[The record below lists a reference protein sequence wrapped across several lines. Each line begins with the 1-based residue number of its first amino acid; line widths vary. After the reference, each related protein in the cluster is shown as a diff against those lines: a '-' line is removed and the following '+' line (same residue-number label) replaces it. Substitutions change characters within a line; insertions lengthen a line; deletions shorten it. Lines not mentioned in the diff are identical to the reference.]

1 MSIRAYRRRR
11 IAVLLLSMFAL
22 APFTHNCHR
31 AVDHSALTSPGT
43 PDSEDQ
49 SVVALENL
57 ADDGAPQDE
66 PKVRVGAAVAAASGG
81 SLKATASSLEAGS
94 QLMVLVDNKC
104 RDEQVRS
111 LGSQKLALSPSSK
124 IMEAAGSESIPSMR
138 FQAVEWNL
146 DQSLSFDELNALAES
161 DPCIARVDK
170 NQQYQFKLPEPVSVG
185 SLSASEQEQLAALS
199 GGEAGIQATAND
211 PMLTNARHI
220 AFSKA
225 LLGWDWFYSSAGVK
239 SDVVVAVIDTGIF
252 ATHPDLIDN
261 VWLNNGSNGYDFI
274 NNDNNPADDH
284 GHGTH
289 VAGIIGARANNN
301 VGVTGVMGTNIKLM
315 GVKVLAANGS
325 GGDAGIANGIR
336 FAADNGAHVIN
347 MSLGGPGQSTA
358 VRDAMVYAL
367 SRKVTIIVA
376 AGNENAEITTANFVM
391 PAGYAK
397 DYPGILAV
405 ASVDAVTGARSGFS
419 NFSPTYVWIAAPGSN
434 GIRSTYIAP
443 DNYRDLQGT
452 SMASPVVAGAAAL
465 VIGAFHAH
473 GVAQPEPSAVT
484 RLLTDSSRPVAGLVS
499 VVRNG
504 ATLDIERL
512 GRQFY
517 SRYVMAGD
525 GGSEVRP

>member
-1 MSIRAYRRRR
+1 MSIRSYRRRR
-11 IAVLLLSMFAL
+11 IAVLLSGMLAI
-22 APFTHNCHR
+22 APFTYNCHR
-31 AVDHSALTSPGT
+31 SIDHSALTTEGT

-49 SVVALENL
+49 SVVALQNHSE
-57 ADDGAPQDE
+57 DGAPQND
-66 PKVRVGAAVAAASGG
+66 PKVRVGAIEAAASGG
-81 SLKATASSLEAGS
+81 SLKAAAAGLQAGS
-94 QLMVLVDNKC
+94 QLMVLVDNQC
-104 RDEQVRS
+104 RDQQANNF
-111 LGSQKLALSPSSK
+111 GSQKLAQSASSK
-124 IMEAAGSESIPSMR
+124 IMEASDTATIPAMR

-146 DQSLSFDELNALAES
+146 DQDLAFDELESIAAS
-161 DPCIARVDK
+161 DPCISRIDK
-170 NQQYQFKLPEPVSVG
+170 NQQYQFKLPEPMSVG
-185 SLSASEQEQLAALS
+185 SLSAAEAAALER
-199 GGEAGIQATAND
+199 GEAGIQATVND
-211 PMLTNARHI
+211 PMLSNARHI

-239 SDVVVAVIDTGIF
+239 SDAVVAVIDTGIF

-261 VWLNNGSNGYDFI
+261 IWLNNGSNGYDFV

-289 VAGIIGARANNN
+289 VAGIIGARGNNS
-301 VGVTGVMGTNIKLM
+301 VGVTGVMGTNVKLM
-315 GVKVLAANGS
+315 GVKVLSASGS

-336 FAADNGAHVIN
+336 FAADQGAHVIN
-347 MSLGGPGQSTA
+347 MSLGGSGQSTA

-367 SRKVTIIVA
+367 EKKVTIIVA
-376 AGNENAEITTANFVM
+376 AGNENSEITPTSFVM

-405 ASVDAVTGARSGFS
+405 ASVDAVTGARSSFS

-465 VIGAFHAH
+465 VVGAFRAH
-473 GVAQPEPSAVT
+473 GVNQPEPAAVT
-484 RLLTDSSRPVAGLVS
+484 RLLMDSSRPVAGLVS
-499 VVRNG
+499 AVRNG

-517 SRYVMAGD
+517 SRHVMAGD
-525 GGSEVRP
+525 AGSEVRP